1 MISCP
6 RCQTVNRPDAVMC
19 SKCAASLL
27 TQPTFGERVKRNLI
41 WIILFFLG
49 LAASTIMNIIL
60 DAADFAFMQICFS
73 VVLLVLLV
81 ILLVAL
87 FRKSPQNEL
96 YQQRAERHLTI
107 DPDQAK
113 MDYLRAFHSTKP
125 EARFKSLLN
134 YFTPWNQL
142 DPDTAQLS
150 LINLIRILPANERQ
164 SLGGKY
170 PKTMIGLDQI
180 FDEEGQNALIQGDAV
195 KAARKQIYRSYFLE
209 SKVSSM
215 FQTKQTT
222 NLLEAAVDGAQKGWQ
237 QASYI
242 GSINELRNKI
252 QAGGSALM
260 LQACPVCKA
269 IVDENHEPKHKKK
282 LYPIHLIP
290 DEISSV
296 KQAFQERYAP
306 VRK

>member
-6 RCQTVNRPDAVMC
+6 KCQTVNRPDAVTC

-27 TQPTFGERVKRNLI
+27 AQPTFRERVKKNLA
-41 WIILFFLG
+41 WIIIFFLV
-49 LAASTIMNIIL
+49 LVVSTMMNIFL
-60 DAADFAFMQICFS
+60 DAADFAFMQICLS

-81 ILLVAL
+81 VLLVAL
-87 FRKSPQNEL
+87 FRKFPQNEL
-96 YQQRAERHLTI
+96 YLQRAERHLSL

-113 MDYLRAFHSTKP
+113 MDYLRAFQSTQP
-125 EARFKSLLN
+125 EAKFKALLN

-170 PKTMIGLDQI
+170 PKTMIGLDKI

-260 LQACPVCKA
+260 LQACPICKA

-282 LYPIHLIP
+282 LYPIHLVQ

-296 KQAFQERYAP
+296 TQAFQERYAP